1 MNIKKIEC
9 KGVFKI
15 FNGRPYY
22 QAESDFFFKNKKE
35 EYDYYYREV
44 SSSESDSDE

>member
-1 MNIKKIEC
+1 MKSNLYLNYFLS
-9 KGVFKI
+9 FKM

-22 QAESDFFFKNKKE
+22 QSESDFFFKNKKE
-35 EYDYYYREV
+35 ENDYWREV